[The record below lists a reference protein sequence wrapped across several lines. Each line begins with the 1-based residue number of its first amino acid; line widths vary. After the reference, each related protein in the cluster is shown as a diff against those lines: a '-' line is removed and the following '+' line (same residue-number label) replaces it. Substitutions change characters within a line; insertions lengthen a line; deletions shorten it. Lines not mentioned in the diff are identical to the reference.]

1 MPAEITQLGS
11 LQVAEGFRLACQA
24 EPRTDVV
31 VLVSALSLVDAL
43 VPERLQLRLEPLL
56 RFHRYH
62 DLKVVTGPIREAA
75 EAMRAL
81 AETLATPRAVVV
93 RRRVTHLTD
102 DALAL
107 EGGTTLH
114 GHCFAEHVRGAG
126 EVVCFVATVG
136 PALEE
141 RARVY
146 QEEGELLEALFLDT
160 AGWLAVQ
167 ETVRALR
174 GRLAVAAR
182 AEGHALS
189 PRLGPGYLDW
199 PLEEQ
204 HALFSVFAGHPLPV
218 QLTRDSVM
226 IPQKSL
232 SGLFGMV
239 PGR

>member
-1 MPAEITQLGS
+1 M
-11 LQVAEGFRLACQA
+11 
-24 EPRTDVV
+24 
-31 VLVSALSLVDAL
+31 
-43 VPERLQLRLEPLL
+43 VPERLHLRLDPLL
-56 RFHRYH
+56 RFHRYR
-62 DLKVVTGPIREAA
+62 DLTTVAGPIRAAA

-81 AETLATPRAVVV
+81 AETLATPRAVLV
-93 RRRVTHLTD
+93 RRRVRHLTD

-107 EGGTTLH
+107 EAGPTLH
-114 GHCFAEHVRGAG
+114 GRCFAEHVSGAC
-126 EVVCFVATVG
+126 EVACFVATIG

-141 RARVY
+141 QARAF

-174 GRLAVAAR
+174 GHLAAAAR
-182 AEGHALS
+182 TEGRTLS

-204 HALFSVFAGHPLPV
+204 GALFSVFGGHPVPV
-218 QLTRDSVM
+218 DLTRESVM

-239 PGR
+239 PRR